1 MMEERN
7 TPHDLLLKGGHVID
21 SANSIN
27 EPMDVAIRGNRIACV
42 AKEVPAEET
51 KKVVDVSGL
60 YVTPG
65 LIDIHV
71 HILPVYEGS
80 ITWDL
85 TAVRSGVTTV
95 VDAGSSGWKNFEEA
109 KASVIDKSKIRVL
122 ALLNI
127 AGCGMCPD
135 EQRLAEMD
143 AVAAAEMIARYPD
156 TIVGLKSAHYSG
168 AGFEPIDHAIHAGR
182 LSRTPVM
189 VDFWVKATA
198 TYEDLL
204 LKHLRPGDIHT
215 HFYAR
220 QFPLLDD
227 DGKITDYVWKAR
239 ERGVIFDV
247 GHGGGSFWFRRAV
260 PAAKQGFV
268 PDSISTDQHAGSL
281 LLPDATMP
289 TTMSKF
295 LNMGM
300 TLEEVIKRST
310 ANPAREIQRPE
321 LGTLSVGACADVAV
335 LERREGEFGFVDC
348 GRARMRGE
356 YRLECQMTIRNG
368 EILWDGN
375 GISRP
380 DWESSGDYDIIDEK
394 PLPRHDWPA

>member
-1 MMEERN
+1 L
-7 TPHDLLLKGGHVID
+7 DFL
-21 SANSIN
+21 
-27 EPMDVAIRGNRIACV
+27 
-42 AKEVPAEET
+42 
-51 KKVVDVSGL
+51 
-60 YVTPG
+60 
-65 LIDIHV
+65 
-71 HILPVYEGS
+71 
-80 ITWDL
+80 
-85 TAVRSGVTTV
+85 AVRSGVTTV

-109 KASVIDKSKIRVL
+109 KASVIDKSKTRVL

-168 AGFEPIDHAIHAGR
+168 AGFEPIDYAVHAGR

-215 HFYAR
+215 HFYSR

-227 DGKITDYVWKAR
+227 DGKITDYIWKAR

-247 GHGGGSFWFRRAV
+247 GHGRGSFWFRLAV
-260 PAAKQGFV
+260 PAVKQGFV
-268 PDSISTDQHAGSL
+268 PDSISTDEHAGSL

>member
-1 MMEERN
+1 MTEEKN
-7 TPHDLLLKGGHVID
+7 TPYDLLLKGGHVID

-27 EPMDVAIRGNRIACV
+27 GPMDVAIVGNRIASV
-42 AKEVPAEET
+42 AREIPAQEA
-51 KKVVDVSGL
+51 KKVVSVSGL

-80 ITWDL
+80 ITLDIL
-85 TAVRSGVTTV
+85 AVRSGVTTV
-95 VDAGSSGWKNFEEA
+95 VDAGSAGWKNYQQA
-109 KASVIDKSKIRVL
+109 KVRVIDKSKTRVL
-122 ALLNI
+122 AFLNI
-127 AGCGMCPD
+127 AGCGMCSD
-135 EQRLAEMD
+135 EQKLAEMD

-156 TIVGLKSAHYSG
+156 TIVGLKSAHYMG
-168 AGFEPIDHAIHAGR
+168 AGFEPIDHAVHAGR
-182 LSRTPVM
+182 LSRTPIM
-189 VDFWVKATA
+189 VDIWVKATA

-215 HFYAR
+215 HFYGR

-227 DGKITDYVWKAR
+227 GGKITDYIWKAR

-247 GHGGGSFWFRRAV
+247 GHGAGSFWFRRAV
-260 PAAKQGFV
+260 PAVKQGFV
-268 PDSISTDQHAGSL
+268 PDSISTDQHIGSL

-300 TLEEVIKRST
+300 TLEDVVKRST
-310 ANPAREIQRPE
+310 VTPAREIQRPE
-321 LGTLSVGACADVAV
+321 LGTLTVGACADVTV
-335 LERREGEFGFVDC
+335 LEQRQGDFGFVDC
-348 GRARMRGE
+348 GRARMPGK
-356 YRLECQMTIRNG
+356 YRLECQMTIRDG
-368 EILWDGN
+368 KILWDAN

-380 DWESSGDYDIIDEK
+380 DWEDSGDYDVIDEK